1 MIDTH
6 CHLFNEYYEDV
17 DKIVDNAINNGVNYM
32 ISNSTNKEN
41 MIEMLE
47 LSKRNKNVYIA
58 LGFQPE
64 DITNT
69 TIEDLSLLEDN
80 IDNIVAIGEIGLDY
94 YNSLVSRDTQI
105 DIFEKQLALAKK
117 YNKPV
122 IIHTRNAYEDTINSL
137 KKFPE
142 VKGIIHCF
150 SEDIDKAYEYIKLGY
165 KLGIGGIVTFKNS
178 DLSEVV
184 KNISLNNIVLET
196 DSPYLAPVPL
206 RGKRNE
212 PANIRFIAE
221 KIAEIKNISLDEV
234 KKTTSK
240 NVKDLFDI

>member
-94 YNSLVSRDTQI
+94 YNSLVPRDTQI
-105 DIFEKQLALAKK
+105 NIFEKQLALAEK

-184 KNISLNNIVLET
+184 KNISLNDIVLET

-212 PANIRFIAE
+212 PANIKLIAE

-234 KKTTSK
+234 KKTTTK

>member
-94 YNSLVSRDTQI
+94 YNSLVPRDTQI
-105 DIFEKQLALAKK
+105 NIFEKQLALAEK

-137 KKFPE
+137 KKFPK

-184 KNISLNNIVLET
+184 KNISLNDIVLET

-212 PANIRFIAE
+212 PANIKLIAE

-234 KKTTSK
+234 KKTTTK

>member
-1 MIDTH
+1 
-6 CHLFNEYYEDV
+6 
-17 DKIVDNAINNGVNYM
+17 M

-41 MIEMLE
+41 MLEMLD

-105 DIFEKQLALAKK
+105 DIFEKQLALAEK
-117 YNKPV
+117 YNKSV

-234 KKTTSK
+234 KKTTNK